1 MEIEKGAQLMDV
13 TDTTD
18 LPPSS
23 GQGDGDA
30 KRDRK
35 PKGKASETLEG
46 ETSQA
51 ESTQPRKVDPDTGL
65 ELDEYDLPLSGPARV
80 KAMAARG
87 LDTDPALTATENA
100 DG

>member
-23 GQGDGDA
+23 GAETGGDEGGEQNA
-30 KRDRK
+30 PGKKSRK
-35 PKGKASETLEG
+35 PKVT
-46 ETSQA
+46 QA
-51 ESTQPRKVDPDTGL
+51 EPTQPRKVDPDTGL

-80 KAMAARG
+80 KALKARG
-87 LDTDPALTATENA
+87 LDTDPALTTTENA